1 MVVATLYQVP
11 KPEQFL
17 TVRVHRTDFDPTLC
31 GLCVGY
37 ENDEWRAAQLARHI
51 FEWLPEFAL
60 KPSEWQSMQHANSV
74 MLIRRAAQVVYET
87 KKFKRRGEFGEL
99 LLHAIVRQVHN
110 SIPAISKIYYK
121 TANNDTVKGFDAV
134 HVVGSPDDME
144 LWLGE
149 AKFYNEV
156 GRAIRDVVA
165 ELDTHLGTDYLRAE
179 FNLIT
184 GKIDDS
190 VPHAAML
197 KKLLSPNTSLD
208 EVFKRACIPVLLT
221 YDSPCIASHT
231 SCTKQYEDVFKV
243 ELEAHHGN
251 FLKALSAKKKLPPEV
266 TVHLF
271 LLPLHE
277 KKKLIAEF
285 DKKLKAWQKL

>member
-1 MVVATLYQVP
+1 MAGANSQIP
-11 KPEQFL
+11 QPEDFL
-17 TVRVHRTDFDPTLC
+17 TVRVQRADLEPTLC

-37 ENDEWRAAQLARHI
+37 EQAEWRAAQLARHI

-60 KPSEWQSMQHANSV
+60 TASEWQSMQHANSV
-74 MLIRRAAQVVYET
+74 KLIRRAAQVVYES
-87 KKFKRRGEFGEL
+87 KKFEKRGEFGEL
-99 LLHAIVRQVHN
+99 LLHAIVRQVHK

-134 HVVGSPDDME
+134 HVVGPPEDME

-149 AKFYNEV
+149 AKFYNDIA
-156 GRAIRDVVA
+156 RAIRDVVK
-165 ELDTHLGTDYLRAE
+165 ELETHLGTDYLRAE

-190 VPHAAML
+190 VPHAAQL

-221 YDSPCIASHT
+221 YDSDCVANHDV
-231 SCTKQYEDVFKV
+231 CDNAYEKAFNT
-243 ELEAHHGN
+243 EIEEHHSG
-251 FLKALSAKKKLPPEV
+251 FVKALSAKKGLPSEV
-266 TVHLF
+266 TIHLF

-277 KKKLIAEF
+277 KKRLVAEF
-285 DKKLKAWQKL
+285 DKRLKAWQEL

>member
-1 MVVATLYQVP
+1 M
-11 KPEQFL
+11 PEPFL
-17 TVRVHRTDFDPTLC
+17 KVRVHRAGVAPSLC

-37 ENDEWRAAQLARHI
+37 ERNEWRTAQLAHHI

-60 KPSEWQSMQHANSV
+60 TPSEYQSMQHANSV
-74 MLIRRAAQVVYET
+74 KLIRRAAQQVYT
-87 KKFKRRGEFGEL
+87 SKKFENRGEFGEL

-134 HVVGSPDDME
+134 HVVGPPEDME

-149 AKFYNEV
+149 AKFYENI

-165 ELDTHLGTDYLRAE
+165 ELETHLGTDYLRAE

-184 GKIDDS
+184 GKIDDAI
-190 VPHAAML
+190 PHAEKL
-197 KKLLSPNTSLD
+197 KMLLSPNTSLD
-208 EVFKRACIPVLLT
+208 EVFERVCIPVLLT
-221 YDSPCIASHT
+221 YESECVKKHT
-231 SCTKQYEDVFKV
+231 DCDNTYENAFRAEIERHYTSFRTALTTKN
-243 ELEAHHGN
+243 L
-251 FLKALSAKKKLPPEV
+251 LPKDV

-271 LLPLHE
+271 LLPLAE
-277 KKKLIAEF
+277 KKKLLAAF
-285 DKKLKAWQKL
+285 DQKLKSWQNL